1 MNRMLTILMSAI
13 ALSTLSGCAS
23 LYDNQA
29 TPVVIEKRLP
39 PVTQVTNRNDPVQVI
54 QFARTLSA
62 EGRNLD
68 AARIYIDAAKRF
80 ESVDN
85 KFEQDCL
92 KEAVREYWMAGEYGK
107 AQKLFNRL
115 DNDQDI
121 YRRAA
126 EEESLARLRKL
137 LAPGGNN

>member
-1 MNRMLTILMSAI
+1 MNRTLTILMSAI
-13 ALSTLSGCAS
+13 ALGFLSGCSS
-23 LYDNQA
+23 LYNNQA
-29 TPVVIEKRLP
+29 TPVVIDKHMP

-92 KEAVREYWMAGEYGK
+92 TEAVREYWMAGEYAK
-107 AQKLFNRL
+107 ANKLFTRL

-126 EEESLARLRKL
+126 EEENLARLRKL
-137 LAPGGNN
+137 LNSGGAN

>member
-1 MNRMLTILMSAI
+1 MNRMLTILMSTA
-13 ALSTLSGCAS
+13 ALGMLSGCSS
-23 LYDNQA
+23 LYNNQA
-29 TPVVIEKRLP
+29 TPVVIEKHLP
-39 PVTQVTNRNDPVQVI
+39 PRQKVDNRNDPVQVI

-62 EGRNLD
+62 EGRNKD
-68 AARIYIDAAKRF
+68 AARIYVDAAKRF

-92 KEAVREYWMAGEYGK
+92 KEAVREYWLAGDYVN
-107 AQKLFNRL
+107 ARKLFTKL

-126 EEESLARLRKL
+126 EEENLARLRKL
-137 LAPGGNN
+137 LETGGNQ